1 MINSINKVI
10 NVNFKSSIEEEYSEY
25 REKLIRIRDDIEIY
39 LDNQT
44 SIENDELAI
53 ALAAGRYATMKL
65 VELTGQN
72 ETINFVNDCIKT
84 SLRDRYN

>member
-1 MINSINKVI
+1 MGQII

-72 ETINFVNDCIKT
+72 ETINFVNDCIQT
-84 SLRDRYN
+84 SLRDKYN

>member
-1 MINSINKVI
+1 MGQVI
-10 NVNFKSSIEEEYSEY
+10 NVNFKSSMDEEYSEY
-25 REKLIRIRDDIEIY
+25 RKKLIRIRDDIEIY
-39 LDNQT
+39 LDNET
-44 SIENDELAI
+44 IKEKDELAI

>member
-1 MINSINKVI
+1 MGQII
-10 NVNFKSSIEEEYSEY
+10 NVNFKSSINEEYSEY
-25 REKLIRIRDDIEIY
+25 REKLIRIRDNIEIY

>member
-1 MINSINKVI
+1 MGQII

-72 ETINFVNDCIKT
+72 ETINFVNDCKKT

>member
-1 MINSINKVI
+1 MGQII

-25 REKLIRIRDDIEIY
+25 REKLIRIRDNIEIY

-84 SLRDRYN
+84 SLKDRYN

>member
-1 MINSINKVI
+1 MGQII
-10 NVNFKSSIEEEYSEY
+10 NVNFKSSIKEEYSEY
-25 REKLIRIRDDIEIY
+25 KEKLIRIRDDIENY

-44 SIENDELAI
+44 SIENDDLAI

-84 SLRDRYN
+84 SLKNKYN

>member
-1 MINSINKVI
+1 MGQII
-10 NVNFKSSIEEEYSEY
+10 NVNFKSSINEEYFEY

-39 LDNQT
+39 LDNET
-44 SIENDELAI
+44 IKEKDELAI

>member
-1 MINSINKVI
+1 MGKII

>member
-1 MINSINKVI
+1 MGQII
-10 NVNFKSSIEEEYSEY
+10 NVNFKSSINEEYSEY
-25 REKLIRIRDDIEIY
+25 KEKLIRIRDDIENY

-84 SLRDRYN
+84 SLKNKYN

>member
-1 MINSINKVI
+1 MGQII

-25 REKLIRIRDDIEIY
+25 REKLIRIRDNIEIY

-72 ETINFVNDCIKT
+72 DTLNFVNDCIKT
-84 SLRDRYN
+84 SLKDRYN

>member
-1 MINSINKVI
+1 MGQII
-10 NVNFKSSIEEEYSEY
+10 NVNFKSSFNEEYSEY
-25 REKLIRIRDDIEIY
+25 KEKLIRIRDDIEIY

-65 VELTGQN
+65 VELTGQD

-84 SLRDRYN
+84 SLKNKHN

>member
-1 MINSINKVI
+1 MGQII
-10 NVNFKSSIEEEYSEY
+10 NVNFKSSINEEYPEY

>member
-1 MINSINKVI
+1 MGQII
-10 NVNFKSSIEEEYSEY
+10 NVNFKSSINEEYSEY
-25 REKLIRIRDDIEIY
+25 REKLIRIRDNIEIY

-65 VELTGQN
+65 VELTDQN
-72 ETINFVNDCIKT
+72 ETLNFVNDCIKT
-84 SLRDRYN
+84 SLKDRYN

>member
-1 MINSINKVI
+1 MGQII

-44 SIENDELAI
+44 SIEDDELAI

>member
-1 MINSINKVI
+1 MGQII

-72 ETINFVNDCIKT
+72 ETINFVNNSIKT

>member
-1 MINSINKVI
+1 MGQII
-10 NVNFKSSIEEEYSEY
+10 NVNFKSSNEEEYSEY

>member
-1 MINSINKVI
+1 MGQII
-10 NVNFKSSIEEEYSEY
+10 NVNFKSSINEEYTEY
-25 REKLIRIRDDIEIY
+25 KEKLIRIRDDIEIY

>member
-1 MINSINKVI
+1 MGQII

>member
-1 MINSINKVI
+1 MGQII
-10 NVNFKSSIEEEYSEY
+10 NVNFKSSLEEEYSEY
-25 REKLIRIRDDIEIY
+25 KEKLIRIRDDIEIY

-53 ALAAGRYATMKL
+53 ALAAGRYSTMKL

>member
-1 MINSINKVI
+1 MGQII
-10 NVNFKSSIEEEYSEY
+10 NVNFKSSIKEEYSEY

-44 SIENDELAI
+44 SVENDELAI

-84 SLRDRYN
+84 SLRDKYN

>member
-1 MINSINKVI
+1 MGQII

-84 SLRDRYN
+84 SLKNNYN

>member
-1 MINSINKVI
+1 MGQII
-10 NVNFKSSIEEEYSEY
+10 NVNFKSSINEEYSEY
-25 REKLIRIRDDIEIY
+25 KEKLIRIRDDIEIY

-44 SIENDELAI
+44 SIENDDLAI

-84 SLRDRYN
+84 SLKNKYN

>member
-1 MINSINKVI
+1 MGQII

-65 VELTGQN
+65 VKLTGQD

-84 SLRDRYN
+84 SLREANN

>member
-1 MINSINKVI
+1 MGHII
-10 NVNFKSSIEEEYSEY
+10 NVNFKSSIEEECSEY

>member
-1 MINSINKVI
+1 MGQII

-84 SLRDRYN
+84 PLRDRYN

>member
-1 MINSINKVI
+1 MGQII
-10 NVNFKSSIEEEYSEY
+10 NVNFKSSFNEEYSEY
-25 REKLIRIRDDIEIY
+25 KEKLIRIRDDIEIY
-39 LDNQT
+39 LDNQI
-44 SIENDELAI
+44 SVENDELAI

-84 SLRDRYN
+84 SLKNKYN

>member
-1 MINSINKVI
+1 MGQII

-39 LDNQT
+39 LENAT
-44 SIENDELAI
+44 VKENDELAI

-72 ETINFVNDCIKT
+72 ETMNFVKDCIKT
-84 SLRDRYN
+84 SIRNKYN

>member
-1 MINSINKVI
+1 MGQII
-10 NVNFKSSIEEEYSEY
+10 NVNFKSSIEEEHSEY

-65 VELTGQN
+65 VELTGQH

-84 SLRDRYN
+84 SLRETYN

>member
-1 MINSINKVI
+1 MGQII
-10 NVNFKSSIEEEYSEY
+10 NVNFKSSVEQEYSEY
-25 REKLIRIRDDIEIY
+25 RDKLVRIRDDIEIY
-39 LDNQT
+39 LDDQT

-72 ETINFVNDCIKT
+72 ETINFINDCIKT
-84 SLRDRYN
+84 SLKK

>member
-1 MINSINKVI
+1 MGQII

-65 VELTGQN
+65 VELTGQD

>member
-1 MINSINKVI
+1 MGQII
-10 NVNFKSSIEEEYSEY
+10 NVNFKSSINEEYSEY

-39 LDNQT
+39 LDNET
-44 SIENDELAI
+44 IKEKDELAI

>member
-1 MINSINKVI
+1 MGQII
-10 NVNFKSSIEEEYSEY
+10 NVNFKSSIEEEYSDY

>member
-1 MINSINKVI
+1 MGQII
-10 NVNFKSSIEEEYSEY
+10 NVSFKSSIEQEYSEY
-25 REKLIRIRDDIEIY
+25 RDKLVRIRDDIEIY
-39 LDNQT
+39 LDDQT

-72 ETINFVNDCIKT
+72 ETMNFINDCIKT
-84 SLRDRYN
+84 SLKNRGS